1 MPGKHVHFSRRNTY
15 HSPPTPALSSSNYS
29 PASSSGPL
37 TPPQHPSGRLPGPS
51 PYAISFPPT
60 SHHKHPMTIH
70 VHPLLSS
77 PAIIS
82 YDVTLP
88 ASTIST
94 KHRQAAT
101 FSLSEPA
108 TNPPLRSMTVTSPH
122 LPWSI
127 KIYPSRHS
135 VITVSDVLQGI
146 YSALRT
152 NLSASDFYA
161 LPTHKD
167 QRRATAAYEARYRRM
182 RGTRAYDEEKRGGL
196 KRVDYLMDN
205 TRFAGLTASHRGS
218 ESFTMHVTT

>member
-15 HSPPTPALSSSNYS
+15 HSPPTHNHSPPTPALSSSNFS

-37 TPPQHPSGRLPGPS
+37 TPPQHPSARLPGPS
-51 PYAISFPPT
+51 PYPSDY
-60 SHHKHPMTIH
+60 H
-70 VHPLLSS
+70 
-77 PAIIS
+77 

-108 TNPPLRSMTVTSPH
+108 TSPPLRSMTVTSPH

-127 KIYPSRHS
+127 KVYPSRHS

-146 YSALRT
+146 YNALRT
-152 NLSASDFYA
+152 NLSASEFYA
-161 LPTHKD
+161 LPTHKH
-167 QRRATAAYEARYRRM
+167 QRRATAAYEARYRRI
-182 RGTRAYDEEKRGGL
+182 RGAHAYDEEKRSGL

-205 TRFAGLTASHRGS
+205 TRFAGLTASHRGP
-218 ESFTMHVTT
+218 ELFTMHVTT